1 MANIYERLGVRTIIN
16 AKGPSTRLSGGI
28 MRPEVAEAMAEASQ
42 HCVEM
47 AELQARASEIIA
59 EITGAEAGLVT
70 SGAAAGLL
78 LGTAACVTGL
88 DAGRM
93 NRLPDTSGMANEIV
107 IVRSQRNFYDHLIRA
122 VGIRLVE
129 VGLPDRYAGAGA
141 RDAEAWEIADAL
153 SERTAAVHWVA
164 GPNARPRL
172 EQVVEVAHAA
182 GVPVLVDAAAQ
193 LPPADNLRRFIEAGA
208 DLVAFS
214 GGKAIGGPQASGIL
228 CGRRYLVM
236 AAALQNLDLDVFYEL
251 WAPPAHFIDKTRLKG
266 LPQHGIGRGCKVGKE
281 EIVGLLTAL
290 RLFVEEDHAARRA
303 RWRGLMQELVD
314 GLAGLAARPAASAGR
329 RRGAGSRARS
339 GRSGGRRERARADE
353 APRARRARRLRRPV
367 GDRPGPHPVQPDVA
381 KGWRAGADRGAG
393 ARGSGAREL
402 SGARSDGR
410 AGAGQGGDRDRRGA
424 GHRRGDRRAAGR
436 GRRARGH
443 RRHARG

>member
-16 AKGPSTRLSGGI
+16 AKGPSTRLSGSI
-28 MRPEVAEAMAEASQ
+28 MRPEVAGAMVEASQ

-47 AELQARASEIIA
+47 AELQARASEVIA
-59 EITGAEAGLVT
+59 EITGAEAALVT

-93 NRLPDTSGMANEIV
+93 NRLPDTRDMANEIV
-107 IVRSQRNFYDHLIRA
+107 IVRSQRNFYDHMLRA
-122 VGIRLVE
+122 VGIQLVE

-141 RDAEAWEIADAL
+141 RDAEAWEIADIL

-193 LPPADNLRRFIEAGA
+193 LPPASNLRRFIEAGA

-281 EIVGLLTAL
+281 EIIGLLTAL

-314 GLAGLAARPAASAGR
+314 GLAGLPHAQVHLLDEGDVPEVALDL
-329 RRGAGSRARS
+329 
-339 GRSGGRRERARADE
+339 DE
-353 APRARRARRLRRPV
+353 AAAGMSALELMRRLEHGAPAV
-367 GDRPGPHPVQPDVA
+367 FANPEAVDRHRILFNPMALKDGEPAQVA
-381 KGWRAGADRGAG
+381 ERV
-393 ARGSGAREL
+393 
-402 SGARSDGR
+402 
-410 AGAGQGGDRDRRGA
+410 
-424 GHRRGDRRAAGR
+424 RAAL
-436 GRRARGH
+436 ARTN
-443 RRHARG
+443 

>member
-1 MANIYERLGVRTIIN
+1 MANVYERLGVRTIIN
-16 AKGPSTRLSGGI
+16 AKGHATRLSGGI
-28 MRPEVAEAMAEASQ
+28 MRPEVTAAMVEASQ

-59 EITGAEAGLVT
+59 EITGAEAGLIT
-70 SGAAAGLL
+70 AGAAAGLL
-78 LGTAACVTGL
+78 LGAAACVTGL

-93 NRLPDTSGMANEIV
+93 NRLPDTADMANEIV
-107 IVRSQRNFYDHLIRA
+107 MVRSQRNFYDHMIRA
-122 VGIRLVE
+122 VGVRLIE

-164 GPNARPRL
+164 GPSARPAL

-193 LPPADNLRRFIEAGA
+193 LPPAASLKRFMQAGA

-228 CGRRYLVM
+228 CGRRYLIM

-251 WAPPAHFIDKTRLKG
+251 WEPPAHFIDKTRLKG

-281 EIVGLLTAL
+281 EVVGLLTAL
-290 RLFVEEDHAARRA
+290 RLFVEEDASIRRA
-303 RWRGLMQELVD
+303 RWRGLMQELAD
-314 GLAGLAARPAASAGR
+314 GLDGLPYAKVRLLDDEEVPLVALDLDEAAARLSALQLMKRLEHGTPAVFADPSALDEDRILFGPVALTDGQPAQIAER
-329 RRGAGSRARS
+329 LHALLTRAN
-339 GRSGGRRERARADE
+339 
-353 APRARRARRLRRPV
+353 
-367 GDRPGPHPVQPDVA
+367 
-381 KGWRAGADRGAG
+381 
-393 ARGSGAREL
+393 
-402 SGARSDGR
+402 
-410 AGAGQGGDRDRRGA
+410 
-424 GHRRGDRRAAGR
+424 
-436 GRRARGH
+436 
-443 RRHARG
+443 

>member
-1 MANIYERLGVRTIIN
+1 MANVYERLGVRTIIN
-16 AKGPSTRLSGGI
+16 AKGHATRLSGGI
-28 MRPEVAEAMAEASQ
+28 MRPEVTAAMVEASQ

-59 EITGAEAGLVT
+59 EITGAEAGLIT
-70 SGAAAGLL
+70 AGAAAGLL
-78 LGTAACVTGL
+78 LGAAACVTGL

-93 NRLPDTSGMANEIV
+93 NRLPDTAGMANEIV
-107 IVRSQRNFYDHLIRA
+107 MVRSQRNFYDHMIRA
-122 VGIRLVE
+122 VGVRLIE

-164 GPNARPRL
+164 GPSARPAL

-193 LPPADNLRRFIEAGA
+193 LPPAASLKRFMQAGA

-228 CGRRYLVM
+228 CGRRYLIM

-251 WAPPAHFIDKTRLKG
+251 WEPPAHFIDKTRLKG

-281 EIVGLLTAL
+281 EVVGLLTAL
-290 RLFVEEDHAARRA
+290 RLFVEEDASIRRA
-303 RWRGLMQELVD
+303 RWRGLMQELAD
-314 GLAGLAARPAASAGR
+314 GLDGLPYAKVRLLDDEEVPLVALDLDEAAARLSALELMKRLEHGTPAVFADPSALDEDRILFGPVALTD
-329 RRGAGSRARS
+329 GQPAQIA
-339 GRSGGRRERARADE
+339 ERLHALLARAN
-353 APRARRARRLRRPV
+353 
-367 GDRPGPHPVQPDVA
+367 
-381 KGWRAGADRGAG
+381 
-393 ARGSGAREL
+393 
-402 SGARSDGR
+402 
-410 AGAGQGGDRDRRGA
+410 
-424 GHRRGDRRAAGR
+424 
-436 GRRARGH
+436 
-443 RRHARG
+443 

>member
-16 AKGPSTRLSGGI
+16 ANGPTTRLSGGI
-28 MRPEVAEAMAEASQ
+28 MRPEVAEAMVEASQ

-47 AELQARASEIIA
+47 ADLQARASEIIA

-70 SGAAAGLL
+70 AGAAAGLL
-78 LGTAACVTGL
+78 LGAAACVTGL

-93 NRLPDTSGMANEIV
+93 NRLPDTAGMANEIV
-107 IVRSQRNFYDHLIRA
+107 IVRSQRNFYDHMIRA
-122 VGIRLVE
+122 VGVRLVE

-141 RDAEAWEIADAL
+141 RDAEAWEIADAI

-164 GPNARPRL
+164 GPNARPAL

-193 LPPADNLRRFIEAGA
+193 LPPTDNLRRFIAAGA
-208 DLVAFS
+208 DLVTFS
-214 GGKAIGGPQASGIL
+214 GGKAIGGPQTSGIL

-266 LPQHGIGRGCKVGKE
+266 LPQHGLGRGCKVGKE

-290 RLFVEEDHAARRA
+290 RLFVAEDAAARRA
-303 RWRGLMQELVD
+303 RWRALMQELADSLGGLPHARVHVLDD
-314 GLAGLAARPAASAGR
+314 GEVPLVALDLDEAAARIGALELMKRLEHGTSPVFADPSALEQGRILFGPMSLKDGEPAQVAER
-329 RRGAGSRARS
+329 LRAVL
-339 GRSGGRRERARADE
+339 ARAN
-353 APRARRARRLRRPV
+353 
-367 GDRPGPHPVQPDVA
+367 
-381 KGWRAGADRGAG
+381 
-393 ARGSGAREL
+393 
-402 SGARSDGR
+402 
-410 AGAGQGGDRDRRGA
+410 
-424 GHRRGDRRAAGR
+424 
-436 GRRARGH
+436 
-443 RRHARG
+443 

>member
-1 MANIYERLGVRTIIN
+1 MANVYERLSVRTIIN
-16 AKGPSTRLSGGI
+16 AKGHATRLSGGV
-28 MRPEVAEAMAEASQ
+28 MRPQVAEAMVAASQ

-70 SGAAAGLL
+70 AGAAAGLM
-78 LGTAACVTGL
+78 LGAAACVTGL

-93 NRLPDTSGMANEIV
+93 NRLPDTAGMADEIV
-107 IVRSQRNFYDHLIRA
+107 IVRSQRNFYDHMIRA
-122 VGIRLVE
+122 VGVRLVE
-129 VGLPDRYAGAGA
+129 VGLPDRYAGAGG

-172 EQVVEVAHAA
+172 EQVIEVAHAA

-193 LPPADNLRRFIEAGA
+193 LPPAANLKRFIHAGA

-228 CGRRYLVM
+228 CGRRYLIM

-290 RLFVEEDHAARRA
+290 RLFVDEDAAARRA
-303 RWRGLMQELVD
+303 RWLGLMQELVHGLD
-314 GLAGLAARPAASAGR
+314 GLPHADARLLDEGEVPLLVLELDEAASGLSALEMMTRLEHGTPAVFADPSALDQGRILFGPMALKDGEPAQIAARVRAVLGWAA
-329 RRGAGSRARS
+329 
-339 GRSGGRRERARADE
+339 
-353 APRARRARRLRRPV
+353 
-367 GDRPGPHPVQPDVA
+367 
-381 KGWRAGADRGAG
+381 
-393 ARGSGAREL
+393 
-402 SGARSDGR
+402 
-410 AGAGQGGDRDRRGA
+410 
-424 GHRRGDRRAAGR
+424 
-436 GRRARGH
+436 
-443 RRHARG
+443 

>member
-16 AKGPSTRLSGGI
+16 AKGPSTRLSGTI
-28 MRPEVAEAMAEASQ
+28 MRPEVAEAMAQASQ

-59 EITGAEAGLVT
+59 ETTGAEAGLVT

-88 DAGRM
+88 DSGRM
-93 NRLPDTSGMANEIV
+93 NRLPDTSDMANEIV

-172 EQVVEVAHAA
+172 EQMVEVAHAA

-193 LPPADNLRRFIEAGA
+193 LPPADNLRRFIDAGA
-208 DLVAFS
+208 DLVTFS

-290 RLFVEEDHAARRA
+290 RLFVEDDRTAQRA
-303 RWRGLMQELVD
+303 RWRGLMQELAD
-314 GLAGLAARPAASAGR
+314 GLAGLPHTRMHLLDEGDVPEVALDL
-329 RRGAGSRARS
+329 
-339 GRSGGRRERARADE
+339 DE
-353 APRARRARRLRRPV
+353 AAAGVSALELMRRLE
-367 GDRPGPHPVQPDVA
+367 H
-381 KGWRAGADRGAG
+381 GAPAIFADPSAMDRGRILFGPMA
-393 ARGSGAREL
+393 L
-402 SGARSDGR
+402 KDGEPAQIAER
-410 AGAGQGGDRDRRGA
+410 V
-424 GHRRGDRRAAGR
+424 RAALNR
-436 GRRARGH
+436 TN
-443 RRHARG
+443 

>member
-1 MANIYERLGVRTIIN
+1 MANIYERLGVGTIIN
-16 AKGPSTRLSGGI
+16 ANGPSTRVSGGI
-28 MRPEVAEAMAEASQ
+28 MRREVAEAMVEASQ

-47 AELQARASEIIA
+47 AELQARASEMVA

-88 DAGRM
+88 DPGRM
-93 NRLPDTSGMANEIV
+93 NRLPDTSGMANEVV
-107 IVRSQRNFYDHLIRA
+107 IVRSQRNFYDHMIRA
-122 VGIRLVE
+122 VGVRLVE

-141 RDAEAWEIADAL
+141 RDAEVWEIADAL

-164 GPNARPRL
+164 GPKARPAL

-182 GVPVLVDAAAQ
+182 GVPVLLDAAAQ
-193 LPPADNLRRFIEAGA
+193 LPPADNLRRFVERGA
-208 DLVAFS
+208 DLVTFS

-281 EIVGLLTAL
+281 EIVGLLAAL
-290 RLFVEEDHAARRA
+290 RLFVEEDAGARRA
-303 RWRGLMQELVD
+303 RWRALMQELAD
-314 GLAGLAARPAASAGR
+314 GLQGLPHARVQLLDDGEVPLVALDLDEAAARLSALELMKRLEHGTPAVFADPSALDQGR
-329 RRGAGSRARS
+329 V
-339 GRSGGRRERARADE
+339 
-353 APRARRARRLRRPV
+353 LF
-367 GDRPGPHPVQPDVA
+367 GPMSLKDGEPAQI
-381 KGWRAGADRGAG
+381 ADRV
-393 ARGSGAREL
+393 
-402 SGARSDGR
+402 R
-410 AGAGQGGDRDRRGA
+410 ALLPRPN
-424 GHRRGDRRAAGR
+424 
-436 GRRARGH
+436 
-443 RRHARG
+443 

>member
-1 MANIYERLGVRTIIN
+1 MANVYERLRVRTIIN
-16 AKGPSTRLSGGI
+16 AKGPSTRLSGGL
-28 MRPEVAEAMAEASQ
+28 MRPEVVQAMVEASQ

-70 SGAAAGLL
+70 AGAAAGLL

-88 DAGRM
+88 DSGRM
-93 NRLPDTSGMANEIV
+93 NRLPDTSGMASEVV
-107 IVRSQRNFYDHLIRA
+107 IVRSQRNFYDHMLRA
-122 VGIRLVE
+122 VGVRLVE

-141 RDAEAWEIADAL
+141 RDAEPWEIADAL

-164 GPNARPRL
+164 GPNARPTL
-172 EQVVEVAHAA
+172 EQVLEVAHAA

-193 LPPADNLRRFIEAGA
+193 LPPAANLRRFIEAGA
-208 DLVAFS
+208 DLVTFS
-214 GGKAIGGPQASGIL
+214 GGKAIGGPQASGLL

-290 RLFVEEDHAARRA
+290 RLFVEEDAGARRA
-303 RWRGLMQELVD
+303 RWRALMQELAD
-314 GLAGLAARPAASAGR
+314 GLEGLPHARVHLLDAGEAPLVALDLDEAAAGLSALELMKRLEHGAPAVFADPSALDQGRILFGPMALKDGEPAQVADRLRALLARPN
-329 RRGAGSRARS
+329 
-339 GRSGGRRERARADE
+339 
-353 APRARRARRLRRPV
+353 
-367 GDRPGPHPVQPDVA
+367 
-381 KGWRAGADRGAG
+381 
-393 ARGSGAREL
+393 
-402 SGARSDGR
+402 
-410 AGAGQGGDRDRRGA
+410 
-424 GHRRGDRRAAGR
+424 
-436 GRRARGH
+436 
-443 RRHARG
+443 

>member
-1 MANIYERLGVRTIIN
+1 MANIYERLGLRTIIN
-16 AKGPSTRLSGGI
+16 ANGPSTRLSGGI
-28 MRPEVAEAMAEASQ
+28 MRREVAEAMGEASQ

-59 EITGAEAGLVT
+59 DITGAEAGLVT

-93 NRLPDTSGMANEIV
+93 NRLPDTSDMANQVV
-107 IVRSQRNFYDHLIRA
+107 IVRSQRNFYDHMIRA
-122 VGIRLVE
+122 VGVRLVE

-141 RDAEAWEIADAL
+141 RDAEPWEIADAL
-153 SERTAAVHWVA
+153 SERTGAVYWVA
-164 GPNARPRL
+164 GPKARPAL

-193 LPPADNLRRFIEAGA
+193 LPPADNLRRFIDAGA

-214 GGKAIGGPQASGIL
+214 GRKAIGGPQASGIL

-266 LPQHGIGRGCKVGKE
+266 LPQHGLGRGCKVGKE

-290 RLFVEEDHAARRA
+290 RLFVEEDAAARRA
-303 RWRGLMQELVD
+303 RWRALMQELAD
-314 GLAGLAARPAASAGR
+314 SLQGLPHVRVHLLDEGEVPLVALDLDEAAARLSALELMKRLEHGTPAVFADPSALDQGR
-329 RRGAGSRARS
+329 ILFGPMCLKDGEPAQV
-339 GRSGGRRERARADE
+339 AD
-353 APRARRARRLRRPV
+353 RLRALLARPN
-367 GDRPGPHPVQPDVA
+367 
-381 KGWRAGADRGAG
+381 
-393 ARGSGAREL
+393 
-402 SGARSDGR
+402 
-410 AGAGQGGDRDRRGA
+410 
-424 GHRRGDRRAAGR
+424 
-436 GRRARGH
+436 
-443 RRHARG
+443 

>member
-16 AKGPSTRLSGGI
+16 ANGPSTRLSGGT
-28 MRPEVAEAMAEASQ
+28 MRPEVAAAIVEASQ
-42 HCVEM
+42 HCIEM

-78 LGTAACVTGL
+78 LGAAACVTGL
-88 DAGRM
+88 DSGRM

-107 IVRSQRNFYDHLIRA
+107 MVRSQRNFYDHMIRA
-122 VGIRLVE
+122 VGARLVE

-164 GPNARPRL
+164 GPKARPTL

-266 LPQHGIGRGCKVGKE
+266 LPQHGLGRGCKVGKE

-290 RLFVEEDHAARRA
+290 RLFVEEDAAARRA
-303 RWRGLMQELVD
+303 RWRALMQELAD
-314 GLAGLAARPAASAGR
+314 GLAGLPHARVHLLDEGEAPLVALDLDEAAARLSALELMKRLEHGTPPVFADPSALDQGRILFGPMSLKDGEPAQI
-329 RRGAGSRARS
+329 
-339 GRSGGRRERARADE
+339 AD
-353 APRARRARRLRRPV
+353 RLRTLLARPN
-367 GDRPGPHPVQPDVA
+367 
-381 KGWRAGADRGAG
+381 
-393 ARGSGAREL
+393 
-402 SGARSDGR
+402 
-410 AGAGQGGDRDRRGA
+410 
-424 GHRRGDRRAAGR
+424 
-436 GRRARGH
+436 
-443 RRHARG
+443 

>member
-1 MANIYERLGVRTIIN
+1 MANVYERIGVRTIIN
-16 AKGPSTRLSGGI
+16 AKGPSTRLSGGP
-28 MRPEVAEAMAEASQ
+28 MRAEVAEAMVEGSQ

-88 DAGRM
+88 DSGRM
-93 NRLPDTSGMANEIV
+93 NRLPDTAGMANEV
-107 IVRSQRNFYDHLIRA
+107 VVVRSQRNFYDHMIRA
-122 VGIRLVE
+122 VGVRLVE

-153 SERTAAVHWVA
+153 SERTAAVLWVA
-164 GPNARPRL
+164 APNARPRL

-182 GVPVLVDAAAQ
+182 GMPVLVDAAAQ
-193 LPPADNLRRFIEAGA
+193 LPPVHNLRRFLDAGA

-228 CGRRYLVM
+228 CGRRYLIM
-236 AAALQNLDLDVFYEL
+236 AAALHHLDLDVFYEL
-251 WAPPAHFIDKTRLKG
+251 WAPPMHFIDKTRLKG

-290 RLFVEEDHAARRA
+290 RLFVEEDEVARHA
-303 RWRGLMQELVD
+303 RWRALMQELAD
-314 GLAGLAARPAASAGR
+314 GLADLPHARISLVDDGEVPLLALDLEPAAGVGALELMKRLEQGTPAVFADPAAIDQSRILLGPMSLKDGEPTRIAERLRGLLG
-329 RRGAGSRARS
+329 RGA
-339 GRSGGRRERARADE
+339 
-353 APRARRARRLRRPV
+353 
-367 GDRPGPHPVQPDVA
+367 
-381 KGWRAGADRGAG
+381 
-393 ARGSGAREL
+393 
-402 SGARSDGR
+402 
-410 AGAGQGGDRDRRGA
+410 
-424 GHRRGDRRAAGR
+424 
-436 GRRARGH
+436 
-443 RRHARG
+443 

>member
-1 MANIYERLGVRTIIN
+1 MANVYERLGVRTIIN
-16 AKGPSTRLSGGI
+16 AKGHATRLSGGI
-28 MRPEVAEAMAEASQ
+28 MRPEVTAAMVEASQ

-59 EITGAEAGLVT
+59 EITGAEAGLIT
-70 SGAAAGLL
+70 AGAAAGLL
-78 LGTAACVTGL
+78 LGAAACVTGL

-93 NRLPDTSGMANEIV
+93 NRLPDTAGMANEIV
-107 IVRSQRNFYDHLIRA
+107 IVRSQRNFYDHMIRA
-122 VGIRLVE
+122 VGVRLIE

-164 GPNARPRL
+164 GPSARPAL

-193 LPPADNLRRFIEAGA
+193 LPPAASLKRFMQAGA

-228 CGRRYLVM
+228 CGRRYLIM

-251 WAPPAHFIDKTRLKG
+251 WEPPAHFIDKTRLKG

-281 EIVGLLTAL
+281 EVVGLLTAL
-290 RLFVEEDHAARRA
+290 RLFVEEDASIRRA
-303 RWRGLMQELVD
+303 RWRGLMQELAD
-314 GLAGLAARPAASAGR
+314 GLDGLPYAKVRLLDDDEVPLVALDLDEAAARLSALELMKRLEHGTPAVFADPSALDEDRILFGPVALTD
-329 RRGAGSRARS
+329 GQPAQIA
-339 GRSGGRRERARADE
+339 ERLHALLARAN
-353 APRARRARRLRRPV
+353 
-367 GDRPGPHPVQPDVA
+367 
-381 KGWRAGADRGAG
+381 
-393 ARGSGAREL
+393 
-402 SGARSDGR
+402 
-410 AGAGQGGDRDRRGA
+410 
-424 GHRRGDRRAAGR
+424 
-436 GRRARGH
+436 
-443 RRHARG
+443 

>member
-16 AKGPSTRLSGGI
+16 ANGPATRLSGGI
-28 MRPEVAEAMAEASQ
+28 MRPEVTAAMVEASQ

-88 DAGRM
+88 DPGRM
-93 NRLPDTSGMANEIV
+93 NRLPDTSGMANEVV
-107 IVRSQRNFYDHLIRA
+107 IVRSQRNFYDHMIRA
-122 VGIRLVE
+122 VGVRLVE

-164 GPNARPRL
+164 GPRARPAL

-193 LPPADNLRRFIEAGA
+193 LPPAANLRRFIDRGA

-214 GGKAIGGPQASGIL
+214 GGKAIGGPQASGSL

-281 EIVGLLTAL
+281 EIVGLLAAL
-290 RLFVEEDHAARRA
+290 RLFVEEDAGARRA
-303 RWRGLMQELVD
+303 RWRALMQELAD
-314 GLAGLAARPAASAGR
+314 GLQGLPHARVQLLDDGEVPLVALDLDEAAARLSALELMKRLEHGTPAVFADPSALDQGR
-329 RRGAGSRARS
+329 V
-339 GRSGGRRERARADE
+339 
-353 APRARRARRLRRPV
+353 LF
-367 GDRPGPHPVQPDVA
+367 GPMSLKDGEPAQI
-381 KGWRAGADRGAG
+381 ADRV
-393 ARGSGAREL
+393 
-402 SGARSDGR
+402 R
-410 AGAGQGGDRDRRGA
+410 ALLPRPN
-424 GHRRGDRRAAGR
+424 
-436 GRRARGH
+436 
-443 RRHARG
+443 